1 MSIGLLRAS
10 KTQQRKT
17 TKKNVNMYNI
27 NHSFISRYGNP
38 YKKTRYSYSY
48 SHGAN
53 YNDDVYND
61 RFKSNE
67 AKKKSQSNLN
77 KGQKRNNELS
87 KAVIRK
93 IRNRVFYLKL
103 MANEKTRMHGIR
115 RGQKYLLSFFTLTIS
130 GESHLNIRETN
141 AKLLNTML
149 TDLRRNVGMKNY
161 VWRLE
166 FQKNGKVHYHILTDA
181 SINYKYL
188 RHVWNRI
195 QIEYGIMQS
204 FTEKFSKM
212 TFSDYKAHMITNYG
226 KKIDHSKL
234 AQWYAKGCRE
244 KWENPNSVDVRE
256 VSDDKEISY
265 YISKYMSKDKPREN
279 GLFPTL
285 TIDTGRIW
293 GSSAE
298 LAKTA
303 DISHHLQDVA
313 ELAFW
318 ISKEHGNQELI
329 EEQFYSYILVDW
341 RLIFVIMPDIRTQ
354 LRKRVQKYCNYE
366 IFEPPRLGI
375 FALD

>member
-1 MSIGLLRAS
+1 
-10 KTQQRKT
+10 
-17 TKKNVNMYNI
+17 MYNI

-38 YKKTRYSYSY
+38 YKKTRY
-48 SHGAN
+48 N
-53 YNDDVYND
+53 YNIDNPVIE
-61 RFKSNE
+61 KPKE
-67 AKKKSQSNLN
+67 LKKLKNLN
-77 KGQKRNNELS
+77 QGQKRNQELS
-87 KAVIRK
+87 KQVIRK

-130 GESHLNIRETN
+130 GESNFNIRETN

-166 FQKNGKVHYHILTDA
+166 FQKNGKIHYHILTDA

-195 QIEYGIMQS
+195 QIEYGVMKS

-212 TFSDYKAHMITNYG
+212 TFSDYKAYMINNYG
-226 KKIDHSKL
+226 NKIDHSKL
-234 AQWYAKGCRE
+234 SKWYAKGCRE
-244 KWENPNSVDVRE
+244 KWQNPNSVDVRE
-256 VSDDKEISY
+256 ISDDKEISY
-265 YISKYMSKDKPREN
+265 YISKYMSKDKPNEN
-279 GLFPTL
+279 GLFPAITQSV
-285 TIDTGRIW
+285 GRIW
-293 GSSAE
+293 GCSAE

-341 RLIFVIMPDIRTQ
+341 RLIFVIMPDIKAQ
-354 LRKRVQKYCNYE
+354 LRERVQKYCEYE
-366 IFEPPRLGI
+366 IYEPPRLGI

>member
-1 MSIGLLRAS
+1 
-10 KTQQRKT
+10 
-17 TKKNVNMYNI
+17 MYNI

-61 RFKSNE
+61 RFKDNE
-67 AKKKSQSNLN
+67 AKKKSLSNLN
-77 KGQKRNNELS
+77 EGQKRNNELS
-87 KAVIRK
+87 KTVIRK

-103 MANEKTRMHGIR
+103 MSNEKVRKHGNNKN
-115 RGQKYLLSFFTLTIS
+115 QKYLLSFFTLTIS
-130 GESHLNIRETN
+130 GESQYNIKETN
-141 AKLLNTML
+141 KLLLNTFL
-149 TDLRRNVGMKNY
+149 TDMRRNAGLKNY

-166 FQKNGKVHYHILTDA
+166 FQKNGKIHYHILTDA
-181 SINYKYL
+181 AINYKYI

-195 QIEYGIMQS
+195 QLEYGVMES
-204 FTEKFSKM
+204 FTKKFSKM
-212 TFSDYKAHMITNYG
+212 TFTEYKNYMISEYSKTIDPNKLKSWYIKG
-226 KKIDHSKL
+226 K
-234 AQWYAKGCRE
+234 RE
-244 KWENPNSVDVRE
+244 NWENPNSVDVRYI
-256 VSDDKEISY
+256 SDDKEISY
-265 YISKYMSKDKPREN
+265 YISKYMSKDKPTEN
-279 GLFPTL
+279 GLFPNI

-293 GSSAE
+293 GCSSE

-318 ISKEHGNQELI
+318 MSKEHGNQELV

-341 RLIFVIMPDIRTQ
+341 NLIFALIPDIRVT
-354 LRKRVQKYCNYE
+354 LRERVLKYCNYQ
-366 IFEPPRLGI
+366 IYRPPTIGI